1 MRIPR
6 TTILI
11 GIVIAAVLGVF
22 VYYSFN
28 PEDYPF
34 PQCPFYL
41 LTGLECP
48 GCGSQR
54 ALYQLL
60 HLNIV
65 QAFRYNAIFVISI
78 PFLAFLLLADV
89 LKHRFPGLY
98 VASRNTGMSWCVLLV
113 IVLWTVVRNIFGW

>member
-6 TTILI
+6 TTILV
-11 GIVIAAVLGVF
+11 GIAIAAVLGVF

-28 PEDYPF
+28 PEEYPF

-41 LTGLECP
+41 LTGFECP

-65 QAFRYNAIFVISI
+65 QAFRYNALFVISI
-78 PFLAFLLLADV
+78 PFLAFLVLADM
-89 LKHRFPGLY
+89 LKHRFPKMY
-98 VASRNTGMSWCVLLV
+98 VASRNTIMSWCALA
-113 IVLWTVVRNIFGW
+113 IIILWTIVRNIFGW

>member
-11 GIVIAAVLGVF
+11 GIAIAAVLGVF

-28 PEDYPF
+28 PEEYPF

-65 QAFRYNAIFVISI
+65 QACRYNALFVISI
-78 PFLAFLLLADV
+78 PFLAFLVLADV
-89 LKHRFPGLY
+89 LKYRFPKMY

>member
-11 GIVIAAVLGVF
+11 GIAIAAVLGIF

-65 QAFRYNAIFVISI
+65 QAFRYNALFVISI
-78 PFLAFLLLADV
+78 PFLAFLVLADV
-89 LKHRFPGLY
+89 LKRRFPKLY
-98 VASRNTGMSWCVLLV
+98 VASRNTTMSWCVLAT
-113 IVLWTVVRNIFGW
+113 IILWTIVRNIFGW